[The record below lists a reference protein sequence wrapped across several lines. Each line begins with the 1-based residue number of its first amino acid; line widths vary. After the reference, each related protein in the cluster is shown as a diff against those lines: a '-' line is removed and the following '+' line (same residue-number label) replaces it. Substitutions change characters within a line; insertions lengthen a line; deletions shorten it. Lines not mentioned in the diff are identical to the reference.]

1 MRSRLALAA
10 RPFLF
15 GMLLALRAPAQ
26 PSATPATSANASDA
40 TESARARFKTGTRLY
55 QDQNFE
61 GALAEFEAA
70 YQLKPGPGSLQ
81 NIALC
86 QKALS
91 RYGEAVDTLTQL
103 LALHDA
109 ELSEPEQSAIKRA
122 RDELGT
128 LVGAVR
134 LVVVPPSAEVTVDG
148 RVLTGVD
155 RSGRL
160 RLNAGEHA
168 LSASAPGYTRV
179 TTSIQVT
186 SGQPE
191 ATVSLTLK
199 PISGFIEVR
208 SADPHASIAIDGK
221 PVGFGH
227 FVATVTP
234 NEEHVVQIYKDGTTP
249 FEARVTVKLGETAV
263 VNGQPRAPSAPGA
276 APNVVP
282 AAPAPSAKPAKS
294 ALGWYAV
301 GSASLLAT
309 GATPFRFDLATA
321 KSSAGGLGVHVGR
334 RFWPAVAVEGL
345 LEYQVLK
352 VRGACDE
359 RVGQLAPETVLCSD
373 PEAVFVNY
381 MIRSFRFGPS
391 LQLMTTD
398 ARLRAVGGIGL
409 GGVWHEL
416 RLGLKRSAGV
426 DPYLLLEVGI
436 AANTKHALFTLVA
449 QTFVDGTRQMIS
461 GRYLD
466 AENEIHEDAFDRS
479 GRALTYVG
487 LSLRI
492 GYSQWSP

>member
-10 RPFLF
+10 RLVLS
-15 GMLLALRAPAQ
+15 GLLLALQASAQ
-26 PSATPATSANASDA
+26 PSAAPASSASASDT
-40 TESARARFKTGTRLY
+40 TEAARARFKTGTRLY

-70 YQLKPGPGSLQ
+70 YELKPGPGSLQ
-81 NIALC
+81 NVALC
-86 QKALS
+86 QKALA

-103 LALHDA
+103 LTLHAA
-109 ELSEPEQSAIKRA
+109 ELSGTEQSAVKRA
-122 RDELGT
+122 RDELEA

-148 RVLTGVD
+148 RVLSGVD

-160 RLNAGEHA
+160 RLNAGEHT

-179 TTSIQVT
+179 TTSIQVA
-186 SGQPE
+186 SGQRE
-191 ATVSLTLK
+191 ASVNLTLK
-199 PISGFIEVR
+199 PNSGFIDVT
-208 SADPHASIAIDGK
+208 SADPHASIAVDGK

-227 FVATVTP
+227 IVATVTP
-234 NEEHVVQIYKDGTTP
+234 DEEHVVQIYKDGSAP

-263 VNGQPRAPSAPGA
+263 VNGQPGAANAPGA
-276 APNVVP
+276 APSPV
-282 AAPAPSAKPAKS
+282 ATAPNQSVEPAKP

-334 RFWPAVAVEGL
+334 RFWPAVAIEGL

-352 VRGACDE
+352 VRHACDE
-359 RVGQLAPETVLCSD
+359 RAGQLAAETVLCSD
-373 PEAVFVNY
+373 PDAVLVNY

-398 ARLRAVGGIGL
+398 PRLRAVGGIGT
-409 GGVWHEL
+409 GAVWHEL

-426 DPYLLLEVGI
+426 DPYLLLELGI
-436 AANTKHALFTLVA
+436 AANTKHALFTLVL
-449 QTFVDGTRQMIS
+449 QTLVDGTRQMIS
-461 GRYLD
+461 GRYLG
-466 AENEIHEDAFDRS
+466 AANEIHEDAFDRS
-479 GRALTYVG
+479 GRALAYVG
-487 LSLRI
+487 VNLRV